1 MALLNL
7 TRGFLPPIV
16 SSLLRKKYLRNN
28 TSELFCHDGKLSTQM
43 LNSCCCKLCFFLSD
57 LQIIGS
63 IVNKSILIVGEI
75 LLKFSI
81 ISVVKLMYSTQLGE
95 YKIIAEAVVEMRVKT
110 LKIIFL

>member
-1 MALLNL
+1 MKSLAMYAVFDLVISEKWSIFVAMALLSL

-16 SSLLRKKYLRNN
+16 SSLLRNKYLRNN

-63 IVNKSILIVGEI
+63 KSTKV
-75 LLKFSI
+75 S
-81 ISVVKLMYSTQLGE
+81 
-95 YKIIAEAVVEMRVKT
+95 
-110 LKIIFL
+110 